1 MGMSPEILR
10 KCTGR
15 REDGQG
21 PEAGGRRKERGMS
34 TVVIGGGIVGC
45 HIAYRLASE
54 GREVFLLEKEAALG
68 EHTSTRNSGVIHG
81 GMYYA
86 HGSLRARLCVR
97 GRHLTY
103 EFLRKHGIPH
113 SKCGKVIVALNSEE
127 LKSLERLKNLGESN
141 GVENL
146 SVLDAA
152 AVRKI
157 EPRVTCL
164 AGLHSPETGILD
176 MAAYMK
182 AMEGVLKGAGV
193 TLVKKCRVLSVN
205 GRNTLTTTR
214 GEIEAGLFI
223 NAAGL
228 HSDDIAGMCGL
239 EGYRIVPYKGDYYN
253 TTEDIIRGLVYPVP
267 DSPLSLGI
275 HLTRTLGNEILI
287 GPSVV
292 KVTEKEDYEIRT
304 PRKEFEEGA
313 LALIPDLNARRI
325 YPGYSGNRPKV
336 YYRDELKT
344 DFIIE
349 RQEPGRVHLLGIESP
364 GMTAAPAIAEY
375 VAEMM
380 R

>member
-1 MGMSPEILR
+1 
-10 KCTGR
+10 
-15 REDGQG
+15 
-21 PEAGGRRKERGMS
+21 MS
-34 TVVIGGGIVGC
+34 TVVIGGGVVGC
-45 HIAYRLASE
+45 HIAYRLGSQ
-54 GREVFLLEKEAALG
+54 GCEVFLLEKEAALG

-86 HGSLRARLCVR
+86 HGSLRARFCVR
-97 GRHLTY
+97 GRRLTY

-113 SKCGKVIVALNSEE
+113 SKCGKVIVALTPEE
-127 LKSLERLKNLGESN
+127 VKSLERLKDLGASN

-146 SVLDAA
+146 SWLEPAE
-152 AVRKI
+152 VRKL

-182 AMEGVLKGAGV
+182 SMEGVLKRAGV
-193 TLVKKCRVLSVN
+193 TVVKQCRVLSVN

-214 GEIEAGLFI
+214 GEIEADKLI

-228 HSDDIAGMCGL
+228 HSDHIAAMCGL

-253 TTEDIIRGLVYPVP
+253 TTENIIRGLVYPVP

-292 KVTEKEDYEIRT
+292 EVTEKEDYEIRT

-313 LALIPDLNARRI
+313 RALIPDLNTQRI

-336 YYRDELKT
+336 YYRGELKT
-344 DFIIE
+344 DFVIE

-375 VAEMM
+375 VAEMIS
-380 R
+380 